1 MAKSSPSE
9 SLHAAP
15 QPAAAPGHVKEPRL
29 PHVRPGYYRGDQ
41 YRTEESVG
49 FLMKQV
55 VELLSRALDA
65 RMSEHSLTDAQWRPL
80 LLLSHNSP
88 GTATQ
93 VARSVGCDTGAT
105 TRMLD
110 RLEDKGLLQRIRS
123 TDDRRVQR
131 LELTEEGRKAAAI
144 VPYVIAD
151 VLNAHLADLT
161 HEEIEQLRGLLL
173 RIVDTGRREAA
184 ASAAADERGGRS

>member
-1 MAKSSPSE
+1 MAKTSSTSG
-9 SLHAAP
+9 AP
-15 QPAAAPGHVKEPRL
+15 RGARRPGGTSVAKRAKETPALPR
-29 PHVRPGYYRGDQ
+29 VRPGYYKGDP

-49 FLMKQV
+49 YLMKV
-55 VELLSRALDA
+55 TVELLSRAIEA
-65 RMSEHSLTDAQWRPL
+65 RMSEHGLTDAQWRPL
-80 LLLSHNSP
+80 LLLSRGSL

-110 RLEDKGLLQRIRS
+110 RLEDKGLLRRVRS
-123 TDDRRVQR
+123 VDDRRVQQ

-151 VLNAHLADLT
+151 VLNAHLADLST
-161 HEEIEQLRGLLL
+161 AEIDQLRSLLE
-173 RIVDTGRREAA
+173 RVIVTGRRVAAEATREN
-184 ASAAADERGGRS
+184 DE